1 MIIPETFIH
10 TVMAIFMQI
19 LATAQKPFKFIRV
32 QHSFNVLFSYSR
44 RAVAIIIPFFLSYS
58 MLMSPITP
66 SEGNSIPEFRPR
78 GRGKRQPNSGG
89 SSALPKM
96 AAVGGEEMEI
106 IGREIWTATST
117 EALSRRSSV
126 PEQIDGAVT
135 ADTHSLQSTS
145 SQKNMSAPQLCISES
160 TSPSVREDS
169 SSTPE
174 GTVGCCD
181 STRSTAIS
189 DDSRS
194 QTSFSDL
201 TDSDLLEF
209 ENLNI
214 HQPVE
219 LAQNKS
225 RIQLASDQNIFRSRR
240 PASCLMA
247 PKLPPAR
254 QRETVRVKTSIYPLE
269 VGNRIVYRYDV
280 RIYASRADT
289 SKERI
294 TDLCRGDNDDS
305 GVTLRHQKCMLLM
318 RRALELYR
326 VLNESGA
333 YLYDLS
339 STLFTNEPLNKELLP
354 RLKISTEQLTPELR
368 DLIGACDVFIE
379 ITPCAEN
386 AHTFNVVDYRDSVTN
401 DLARQ
406 DRSFRQFFEIL
417 TNNSALQ
424 KGTHYAFGCG
434 KLFLVDGKKYK
445 LEQQPLSESRTLITG
460 VDKGI
465 RIIKRVNGS
474 IIPALVIDL
483 KKAAFFDA
491 VPLAEMVH
499 KVLMKNDSRS
509 SIPFLDTNLFNHFVH
524 KLNDIIRDLRL
535 EHLNCTNKSFLASG
549 LSDKPIGQIRLSV
562 GKNTP
567 PVPMLQYYKEQG
579 YRIRTDWPA
588 VRLITNFGTSYF
600 PIEVLQV
607 APCQRVPLSKQTSLQ
622 MKDAIK
628 ECAMLPHVRFR
639 DIARNLQA
647 LDLDESIHY
656 NPFLAAFGVRI
667 SSTPL
672 TVEGHRRLAPK
683 VQYSSMQGGTAIIDI
698 DSKNANWRMI
708 GKKYLCGAQLR
719 CWFIFYDDA
728 RDGDIVATFAKIL
741 VRECYKKGI
750 KMVDPVIKNVQFE
763 QLESYFKQIHETY
776 PNERAFVL
784 YIDSRDNTHDD
795 LKLYEVFHRIITQH
809 IHGSRAREA
818 PKKVATLENIINK
831 LNCKN
836 FGQSYSVVP
845 ESFATNKWISTG
857 KTLIIGY
864 DVCHPEPQPKHERRM
879 RMSPT
884 QPSVLGISF
893 NGAVCPETFI
903 GDYSFQEPRKE
914 QVTSSILEERIYWIL
929 SLFCGS
935 RNGILPETV
944 IITRDGVSEGQFRM
958 VMEDEIEAIRQGMR
972 NFGKAKAGI
981 DNYSPNIVCIIACK
995 RHNKRFAIENG
1006 RSLENCLPLTVID
1019 RDVTRPDTTEFFMQ
1033 SHKIIKGTGK
1043 LPAYSMPINEVKWM
1057 KRNDVLAAKSIYES
1071 WMAGTFVWNRVTRR
1085 LCYMDT
1091 ELELTRANA

>member
-1 MIIPETFIH
+1 SNS
-10 TVMAIFMQI
+10 V
-19 LATAQKPFKFIRV
+19 
-32 QHSFNVLFSYSR
+32 
-44 RAVAIIIPFFLSYS
+44 
-58 MLMSPITP
+58 LMSPITP
-66 SEGNSIPEFRPR
+66 SEGNNIPAFRPR

-89 SSALPKM
+89 SSAVLEV
-96 AAVGGEEMEI
+96 AAIGGEEMEM
-106 IGREIWTATST
+106 IGREIWTGTSA
-117 EALSRRSSV
+117 EAPSRQSSV
-126 PEQIDGAVT
+126 PEQINVAVT
-135 ADTHSLQSTS
+135 ADIHSLQSTS
-145 SQKNMSAPQLCISES
+145 SKKNMSAPQLCIAES
-160 TSPSVREDS
+160 TSPSVRDDS
-169 SSTPE
+169 SSIPQ
-174 GTVGCCD
+174 GTAGCCD
-181 STRSTAIS
+181 STRGIAIS

-209 ENLNI
+209 ENLSV

-219 LAQNKS
+219 LAHRRS
-225 RIQLASDQNIFRSRR
+225 RIHLASDQNIFRNRR
-240 PASCLMA
+240 PAACLMA

-254 QRETVRVKTSIYPLE
+254 QRETVRVKTNIYPLE
-269 VGNRIVYRYDV
+269 VGSRIVYRYDV
-280 RIYASRADT
+280 RIYAIRADT

-294 TDLCRGDNDDS
+294 TDLCRGANDDS

-354 RLKISTEQLTPELR
+354 RLKISAEQLTPELS
-368 DLIGACDVFIE
+368 DLIGACNVFIE

-386 AHTFNVVDYRDSVTN
+386 AHTFNVVGYRDSVTN

-434 KLFLVDGKKYK
+434 RLFLVDGKKYK
-445 LEQQPLSESRTLITG
+445 LEQQSLSESRTLITG

-465 RIIKRVNGS
+465 RIIKRLNGS

-509 SIPFLDTNLFNHFVH
+509 SIPFLDANLFNHFVR
-524 KLNDIIRDLRL
+524 KLNDIIRDAENIAFVEDAFSAGFFADLRL

-562 GKNTP
+562 GKNIP

-579 YRIRTDWPA
+579 YHIRADWPA
-588 VRLITNFGTSYF
+588 VRLVTNFGTSYF

-607 APCQRVPLSKQTSLQ
+607 APCQRVPLSKQTPLQ

-647 LDLDESIHY
+647 LDLDETIHY

-683 VQYSSMQGGTAIIDI
+683 VQYSNTQGGTAVIDI

-708 GKKYLCGAQLR
+708 GKKYLIGAQLR

-728 RDGDIVATFAKIL
+728 RDGDIVATFAKVL

-784 YIDSRDNTHDD
+784 YIDSRDDTHDD
-795 LKLYEVFHRIITQH
+795 LKLYEALHRIITQH
-809 IHGSRAREA
+809 IHGLRAREA
-818 PKKVATLENIINK
+818 PKKLATLENIINK

-836 FGQSYSVVP
+836 FGQCYGIVP

-893 NGAVCPETFI
+893 NGAICPETFI

-929 SLFCGS
+929 SLFCRN
-935 RNGILPETV
+935 RNGMLPETV

-958 VMEDEIEAIRQGMR
+958 V
-972 NFGKAKAGI
+972 
-981 DNYSPNIVCIIACK
+981 SP
-995 RHNKRFAIENG
+995 
-1006 RSLENCLPLTVID
+1006 
-1019 RDVTRPDTTEFFMQ
+1019 
-1033 SHKIIKGTGK
+1033 
-1043 LPAYSMPINEVKWM
+1043 
-1057 KRNDVLAAKSIYES
+1057 
-1071 WMAGTFVWNRVTRR
+1071 
-1085 LCYMDT
+1085 
-1091 ELELTRANA
+1091 